1 MLKNYN
7 DRLLSGHIHACI
19 LCAYRPAAGGM
30 QMAKLEGFLARC
42 QQLAEGLRYPGMPGQ
57 VSPSKRRQFVDN
69 ISSIFLDGYD
79 AAMHTDVERLVK
91 QLESL
96 SYTERSIAGEGALTA
111 LASADLRKQNDLA
124 QVNRFSEI
132 AGIQE
137 SVKFQGIGSALSHLR
152 ISADVSEQHMSEFWG
167 WQTVE
172 AFGFHEAYF
181 KWPVTIE
188 RQHVP
193 DNISGLAARAFDQ
206 GVGRA
211 IWFISVAE
219 PNLISTMI
227 DRFAPKRR
235 PDIWSGVGLIT
246 GFWGMADE
254 RDLKALLRR
263 SRTNYP
269 SLQQGVAFGSWI
281 RYTTK
286 DPKDF
291 AEGAS
296 RIICKAD
303 GIWLGE
309 QVQGIM
315 TELLSSGMPPNGYMF
330 SKWKESVA
338 EIFTRPS

>member
-1 MLKNYN
+1 MYTTVQASL
-7 DRLLSGHIHACI
+7 
-19 LCAYRPAAGGM
+19 GGG
-30 QMAKLEGFLARC
+30 KLVKLNPFLARC
-42 QQLAEGLRYPGMPGQ
+42 QQLAEGLRFPGMPGQ
-57 VSPSKRRQFVDN
+57 VSPSKRRKFVDN

-79 AAMHTDVERLVK
+79 AAMHTDMDRLAK

-111 LASADLRKQNDLA
+111 LASSDLTKQNNFA

-137 SVKFQGIGSALSHLR
+137 AVKFQGIGSALSHLK
-152 ISADVSEQHMSEFWG
+152 INADVSEQHMREFWG

-172 AFGFHEAYF
+172 TFGFNEAYF

-188 RQHVP
+188 QQFVP
-193 DNISGLAARAFDQ
+193 ANISGLAARAFDQ

-219 PNLISTMI
+219 PDLIATMI
-227 DRFAPKRR
+227 NRFAPHRR

-254 RDLKALLRR
+254 RDLRSLLRR
-263 SRTNYP
+263 SSKNYS

-291 AEGAS
+291 TDGAS
-296 RIICKAD
+296 RIICQAD
-303 GIWLGE
+303 GLWLGE
-309 QVQGIM
+309 QVQNIM
-315 TELLSSGMPPNGYMF
+315 TELLASGLAPDGYMF
-330 SKWKESVA
+330 CKWKGSVA
-338 EIFTRPS
+338 EIFTQPS